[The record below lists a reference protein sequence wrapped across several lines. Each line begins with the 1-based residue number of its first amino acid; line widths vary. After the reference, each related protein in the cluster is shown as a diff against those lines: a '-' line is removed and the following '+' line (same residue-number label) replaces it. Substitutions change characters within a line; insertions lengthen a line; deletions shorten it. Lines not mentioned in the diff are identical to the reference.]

1 MSLHS
6 NLAFRYLQCTLL
18 GNEQWI
24 GLEKIYNLTNR
35 PTTPM
40 KLHIR
45 MEDFS
50 GTVKDAYYDTFR
62 VENEVPLSIL
72 FVYARNL

>member
-1 MSLHS
+1 MNGRLSSFS
-6 NLAFRYLQCTLL
+6 NPHL

-35 PTTPM
+35 PAIPM
-40 KLHIR
+40 KLHIQ

-50 GTVKDAYYDTFR
+50 GIVKDAYYDTFR
-62 VENEVPLSIL
+62 IENEVC
-72 FVYARNL
+72 Y